1 MSEVGSTME
10 QSREQGYENM
20 VVNGLIDPTKNW
32 GVAVPDKDY
41 RDDSSL
47 GQDSAG
53 RQNKEQPHKE

>member
-1 MSEVGSTME
+1 ME